1 MRPWNVTLAAASA
14 DTQTKRDRAGNR
26 GHQLTERLRM
36 ELDDATGEL
45 SAHLHSWEYAFAMGA
60 SCHGGTNHPMLRE
73 ARAKTAR
80 LERRYGDLRA
90 RLAEHE

>member
-1 MRPWNVTLAAASA
+1 M
-14 DTQTKRDRAGNR
+14 
-26 GHQLTERLRM
+26 TERLRM
-36 ELDDATGEL
+36 ELDKATAAL

-60 SCHGGTNHPMLRE
+60 SCHGGTNHPVLRE

-80 LERRYGDLRA
+80 LERRCGDLRA

>member
-1 MRPWNVTLAAASA
+1 M
-14 DTQTKRDRAGNR
+14 
-26 GHQLTERLRM
+26 TERLRM
-36 ELDDATGEL
+36 ELDKATAAL

-60 SCHGGTNHPMLRE
+60 SAHGATNHPVLRQ

-80 LERRYGDLRA
+80 LERRCGDLRA